1 VDQNRWTDGNAAFER
16 SFAVRSRDW
25 SAQMQSKEENMARKR
40 VADVLLETLVA
51 EGVQR
56 VYGLVGHSL
65 NGVADSIRPRK
76 ELAGNKYADAESN
89 ELRTK

>member
-1 VDQNRWTDGNAAFER
+1 
-16 SFAVRSRDW
+16 
-25 SAQMQSKEENMARKR
+25 M
-40 VADVLLETLVA
+40 ADVLVDTLVA

-65 NGVADSIRPRK
+65 SGVTDSIRPRK